1 MFVGQKLQISTK
13 FMHGKVIFTWTPSN
27 YSKYDVLITRD
38 TADDDWARVSDT
50 EYTVRD
56 VLRYNT
62 ITINV
67 RILGSTTDNKLE
79 YNGII
84 SLFALIIYS
93 LKYNSMTFNV
103 SIFG

>member
-1 MFVGQKLQISTK
+1 
-13 FMHGKVIFTWTPSN
+13 MHGNVTFTWTPSN
-27 YSKYDVLITRD
+27 YSQYDVLITGE
-38 TADDDWARVSDT
+38 TAWTRVSDT
-50 EYTVRD
+50 EYTVSD